1 MSAVVAGDRLK
12 KALSRSAREAGISIT
27 HVAEKT
33 SPWSSC
39 SFVGGRHEVTI
50 SADPGEQL
58 GDWLEG
64 LNQDSFT
71 VPGYVLADL
80 LTTTVEHAFD
90 RTVATIDAM
99 TIEEA

>member
-1 MSAVVAGDRLK
+1 
-12 KALSRSAREAGISIT
+12 
-27 HVAEKT
+27 
-33 SPWSSC
+33 
-39 SFVGGRHEVTI
+39 
-50 SADPGEQL
+50 
-58 GDWLEG
+58 
-64 LNQDSFT
+64 